1 MKTAVS
7 IPDHI
12 FKKADRLAQKLKKS
26 RSQLYAEA
34 VAEYMTRYDSDEI
47 TDAINR
53 VVDDP
58 DAADPELDAFVA
70 AWARRALER
79 TEW

>member
-12 FKKADRLAQKLKKS
+12 FKKADRLARKMNKS

-34 VAEYMTRYDSDEI
+34 VAEYTARYDEDEMVA
-47 TDAINR
+47 AIN
-53 VVDDP
+53 
-58 DAADPELDAFVA
+58 AAYAEPDPELDAFVA
-70 AWARRALER
+70 EAARRTLESV
-79 TEW
+79 EW